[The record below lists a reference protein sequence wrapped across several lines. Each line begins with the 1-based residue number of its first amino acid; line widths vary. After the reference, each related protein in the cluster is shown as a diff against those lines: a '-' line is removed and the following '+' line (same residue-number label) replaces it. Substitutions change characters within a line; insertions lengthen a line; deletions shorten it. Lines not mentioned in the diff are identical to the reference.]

1 MPSPNQLPP
10 IPEQIETERLLL
22 RIPRAGDGERIN
34 AAIHESF
41 EQLHRWMDWAR
52 RMPTLLESE
61 TYAREAAARFRARDE
76 ITMLI
81 IRRSDG
87 LLAGGTSLHT
97 IDWSVPRFEI
107 GYWLRTCAEGHGYA
121 TEAVSALAKLCF
133 EALAAE
139 RVEIRCDI
147 QNERSAAV
155 AERAGFTLEARLRRH
170 RRNLHGALTD
180 TLVYAR
186 LREDGWR

>member
-1 MPSPNQLPP
+1 
-10 IPEQIETERLLL
+10 
-22 RIPRAGDGERIN
+22 
-34 AAIHESF
+34 
-41 EQLHRWMDWAR
+41 
-52 RMPTLLESE
+52 
-61 TYAREAAARFRARDE
+61 
-76 ITMLI
+76 
-81 IRRSDG
+81 
-87 LLAGGTSLHT
+87 
-97 IDWSVPRFEI
+97 VPRFEI
-107 GYWLRTCAEGHGYA
+107 GYWLRTRAEGHGYA